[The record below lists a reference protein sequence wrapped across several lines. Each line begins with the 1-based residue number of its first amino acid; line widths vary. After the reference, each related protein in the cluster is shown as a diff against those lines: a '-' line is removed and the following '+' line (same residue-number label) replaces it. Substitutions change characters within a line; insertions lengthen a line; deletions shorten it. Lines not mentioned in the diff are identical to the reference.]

1 MFVALC
7 IHGKGSGANYVR
19 VDSKSGVVVKR
30 FVWGKRN
37 PYVDLNGEDSFLLE
51 YSILKRFNETR
62 SQCKNTHVPH
72 LLWGNIANLEL
83 ATSWG
88 GHSLSTSLGA
98 KLFCEIPLTDALVQG
113 DCIDKQLKAARVAHH
128 DLAPKQV
135 VVNEAKKVTL
145 VDYDIAV
152 LDDTPKFT
160 TESFLRSPVHVGSFK
175 TRRIYHAL
183 NLYHKQLCS

>member
-1 MFVALC
+1 MLVVLC
-7 IHGKGSGANYVR
+7 IHGKSNGTHHVK

-37 PYVDLNGEDSFLLE
+37 PYVDLNGEDYFLLE

-62 SQCKNTHVPH
+62 SQCKNTHAPT

-88 GHSLSTSLGA
+88 GYSLSTSLGA
-98 KLFCEIPLTDALVQG
+98 KLFCEIPLTDALAQG
-113 DCIDKQLKAARVAHH
+113 DCIDKQLKAARVAHC
-128 DLAPKQV
+128 DVLPKQV

-152 LDDTPKFT
+152 LDNTPKFT
-160 TESFLRSPVHVGSFK
+160 TEKYLRYSNK

-183 NLYHKQLCS
+183 NLYHKQLCL